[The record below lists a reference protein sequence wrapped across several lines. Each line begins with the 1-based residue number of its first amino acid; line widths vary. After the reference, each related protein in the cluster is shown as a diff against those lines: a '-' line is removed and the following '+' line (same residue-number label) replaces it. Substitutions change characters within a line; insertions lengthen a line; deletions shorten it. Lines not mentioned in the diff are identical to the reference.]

1 MRVVRLLSLSFL
13 TLVFLSAGLD
23 KAFHYPGFVS
33 ALRNYILIPQ
43 GAAPFLAMPVIL
55 LELGV
60 GLGLCF
66 HLTRPRAA
74 LGAIALLALF
84 TLALGLNYLNG
95 DRSICGCYF
104 TITLGKGT
112 KMHLMYN
119 LLLIGLAIGVW
130 QDTRHSRLQNLPSRT
145 PSDSLGVSQLN

>member
-13 TLVFLSAGLD
+13 ILVFLSAGLD
-23 KAFHYPGFVS
+23 KAFHYLGFVN
-33 ALRNYILIPQ
+33 ALRNYVLVPQ
-43 GAAPFLAMPVIL
+43 GAAPFLAIPLIL

-66 HLTRPRAA
+66 RRTRPRAA
-74 LGAIALLALF
+74 LGAITLLSLF

-104 TITLGKGT
+104 TIT
-112 KMHLMYN
+112 
-119 LLLIGLAIGVW
+119 
-130 QDTRHSRLQNLPSRT
+130 
-145 PSDSLGVSQLN
+145 